1 MSKLVVVM
9 ILALFSCTC
18 FATLCQS
25 TSGPNAQTASV
36 TQNIAVLQSLP
47 KGTKLWIGDEFT
59 LGMACWQN
67 GSAKSENVY
76 LYLNPADKANNMLG
90 DDIEVGVTVNGVDL
104 ICSVTGASECKTDMG
119 ITLGSC
125 GNSRGCEAT
134 TRRQFNVTIRPF
146 VSKKSDP
153 VGNKEGSL
161 TTVSSYQLLAFDG
174 VGGVNTGDGYY
185 KFFINNLNNFRYVS
199 CASTLS
205 ISPQTVNFGNIAG
218 RPDKGVLIKEIPFTV
233 SSSKQCDS
241 VYAIGAVLTPINAV
255 VEDNLLIPS
264 DNDAVG
270 IRILTDNN
278 RSIVPFNSEFRLI
291 EATNQLLSSKRFIAQ
306 FLWNKNVYQPGSF
319 SAGASVD
326 IYYR

>member
-1 MSKLVVVM
+1 MFKIMYVT
-9 ILALFSCTC
+9 ILALFSCNS

-25 TSGPNAQTASV
+25 YGTSNSQSV
-36 TQNIAVLQSLP
+36 SITENIAVLPSLP
-47 KGTKLWIGDEFT
+47 KGTKLWVGDQFT
-59 LGMACWQN
+59 LSIECWQN
-67 GSAKSENVY
+67 GAADSENVY
-76 LYLNPADKANNMLG
+76 LYLNPADKANNVLG
-90 DDIEVGVTVNGVDL
+90 PDIEVGVTVNGVDL
-104 ICSVTGASECKTDMG
+104 ICSVVGASACKTDMG

-125 GNSRGCEAT
+125 NSSRGCKST
-134 TRRQFNVTIRPF
+134 TIRSFMVGIRPF
-146 VSKKSDP
+146 VSKKSEAEP
-153 VGNKEGSL
+153 NKEGAL

-174 VGGVNTGDGYY
+174 KGGVNTGDAYY
-185 KFFINNLNNFRYVS
+185 KFFVNNLNNFRYVS

-241 VYAIGAVLTPINAV
+241 VYAIGAMLTPINAAV
-255 VEDNLLIPS
+255 QDNLLIPS

-270 IRILTDNN
+270 IRILTEDN

-306 FLWNKNVYQPGSF
+306 LLWNKNVYQPGSF